1 MRAMDDL
8 FLKSFLDH
16 PKSTIYYLLYKCFL
30 VLFLFT
36 HQITHFWY
44 KIVKQKQGEKY
55 YLYLTRQGFT
65 LLLVALF
72 LDACLV
78 LLRYFEERKNKNDSE
93 NISKF
98 KRNHFKLKLSMILTN
113 TTYTLALII
122 TFLYWIFVFPQLDTK
137 EPADAYLNVAVHL
150 FQVNMILIVGLKI

>member
-1 MRAMDDL
+1 MSAMDDL

-36 HQITHFWY
+36 HQITHFWF
-44 KIVKQKQGEKY
+44 KIVIKKHGEKY

-78 LLRYFEERKNKNDSE
+78 LLRYFEEQKTKNNSE
-93 NISKF
+93 NQGMYKIMAEKV
-98 KRNHFKLKLSMILTN
+98 
-113 TTYTLALII
+113 
-122 TFLYWIFVFPQLDTK
+122 IF
-137 EPADAYLNVAVHL
+137 
-150 FQVNMILIVGLKI
+150 

>member
-1 MRAMDDL
+1 MSAMDDL

-93 NISKF
+93 NQGMYKNMVE
-98 KRNHFKLKLSMILTN
+98 KD
-113 TTYTLALII
+113 
-122 TFLYWIFVFPQLDTK
+122 IF
-137 EPADAYLNVAVHL
+137 
-150 FQVNMILIVGLKI
+150 

>member
-1 MRAMDDL
+1 MIA
-8 FLKSFLDH
+8 FEFFLDS
-16 PKSTIYYLLYKCFL
+16 PKSTIYYFLYKCFL

-44 KIVKQKQGEKY
+44 KIVKKKQGGKY

-78 LLRYFEERKNKNDSE
+78 LLRYFEEQKNKNDSE
-93 NISKF
+93 NQGMY
-98 KRNHFKLKLSMILTN
+98 RNMVENDIIFLKYFFFAN
-113 TTYTLALII
+113 FII
-122 TFLYWIFVFPQLDTK
+122 KQDQRFFGRNLRQS
-137 EPADAYLNVAVHL
+137 
-150 FQVNMILIVGLKI
+150 

>member
-1 MRAMDDL
+1 ML
-8 FLKSFLDH
+8 LKFHLDC
-16 PKSTIYYLLYKCFL
+16 PKSTIYYFIYKSFL

-36 HQITHFWY
+36 HQITHFWF
-44 KIVKQKQGEKY
+44 KIVIKKHGEKY

-98 KRNHFKLKLSMILTN
+98 QRNHFKLKLSMILTN

-122 TFLYWIFVFPQLDTK
+122 TFLYWIFVFPKTDAK

>member
-1 MRAMDDL
+1 MK
-8 FLKSFLDH
+8 FFLDH
-16 PKSTIYYLLYKCFL
+16 PKSTIYYFLYKCFL

-44 KIVKQKQGEKY
+44 KIVKKKQGGKY

-65 LLLVALF
+65 LLLMALF

-93 NISKF
+93 NVSKF

-122 TFLYWIFVFPQLDTK
+122 TFLYWIFVFPKTDAK
-137 EPADAYLNVAVHL
+137 EPADAYLNVVVHL
-150 FQVNMILIVGLKI
+150 FQVIIILIVSK